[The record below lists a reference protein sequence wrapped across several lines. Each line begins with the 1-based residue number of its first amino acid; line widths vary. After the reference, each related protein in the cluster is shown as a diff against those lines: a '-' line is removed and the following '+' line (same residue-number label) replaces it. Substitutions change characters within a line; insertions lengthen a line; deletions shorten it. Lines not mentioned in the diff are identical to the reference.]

1 MDPAN
6 SVKAL
11 LMNVDGKFTVFFVR
25 GDRELNV
32 TKVQKLL
39 GAVEVNFADDALI
52 ASSNAVPGFT
62 GPVGLNCDYVVDNEV
77 LTMHNFVCG
86 ANEFG
91 YHYINAN
98 ISDFEVKK
106 SGDIVN
112 ARIGDLCPVCGK
124 PLNFTKGI
132 EVGNTFKLGTKYSK
146 AMNLNYLN
154 KENKQELVWMGSY
167 GIGIGRTMAA
177 VVEQSHDDNGIIW
190 PESIAPYKVII
201 LIMVT
206 KDETQV
212 KVANELYDRLNSLGI
227 ECMLDDRDERPG
239 VKFKDSELI
248 GIPYRVNVGKK
259 AAEGIV
265 ELKNRKTGEQA
276 ELTIDELI
284 EKLK

>member
-1 MDPAN
+1 
-6 SVKAL
+6 
-11 LMNVDGKFTVFFVR
+11 
-25 GDRELNV
+25 
-32 TKVQKLL
+32 
-39 GAVEVNFADDALI
+39 
-52 ASSNAVPGFT
+52 
-62 GPVGLNCDYVVDNEV
+62 
-77 LTMHNFVCG
+77 
-86 ANEFG
+86 
-91 YHYINAN
+91 
-98 ISDFEVKK
+98 
-106 SGDIVN
+106 
-112 ARIGDLCPVCGK
+112 
-124 PLNFTKGI
+124 
-132 EVGNTFKLGTKYSK
+132 
-146 AMNLNYLN
+146 
-154 KENKQELVWMGSY
+154 MGSY

>member
-1 MDPAN
+1 
-6 SVKAL
+6 
-11 LMNVDGKFTVFFVR
+11 
-25 GDRELNV
+25 
-32 TKVQKLL
+32 
-39 GAVEVNFADDALI
+39 
-52 ASSNAVPGFT
+52 
-62 GPVGLNCDYVVDNEV
+62 
-77 LTMHNFVCG
+77 
-86 ANEFG
+86 
-91 YHYINAN
+91 
-98 ISDFEVKK
+98 
-106 SGDIVN
+106 
-112 ARIGDLCPVCGK
+112 
-124 PLNFTKGI
+124 
-132 EVGNTFKLGTKYSK
+132 
-146 AMNLNYLN
+146 
-154 KENKQELVWMGSY
+154 MGSY

-177 VVEQSHDDNGIIW
+177 VVEQSHDENGIIW
-190 PESIAPYKVII
+190 SESIAPYKVII

-212 KVANELYDRLNSLGI
+212 KVANELYDKLNSLGI

>member
-1 MDPAN
+1 
-6 SVKAL
+6 
-11 LMNVDGKFTVFFVR
+11 
-25 GDRELNV
+25 
-32 TKVQKLL
+32 
-39 GAVEVNFADDALI
+39 
-52 ASSNAVPGFT
+52 
-62 GPVGLNCDYVVDNEV
+62 
-77 LTMHNFVCG
+77 
-86 ANEFG
+86 
-91 YHYINAN
+91 
-98 ISDFEVKK
+98 
-106 SGDIVN
+106 
-112 ARIGDLCPVCGK
+112 
-124 PLNFTKGI
+124 
-132 EVGNTFKLGTKYSK
+132 
-146 AMNLNYLN
+146 
-154 KENKQELVWMGSY
+154 MGSY

-265 ELKNRKTGEQA
+265 ELKNRKTGEQF

>member
-1 MDPAN
+1 
-6 SVKAL
+6 
-11 LMNVDGKFTVFFVR
+11 
-25 GDRELNV
+25 
-32 TKVQKLL
+32 
-39 GAVEVNFADDALI
+39 
-52 ASSNAVPGFT
+52 
-62 GPVGLNCDYVVDNEV
+62 
-77 LTMHNFVCG
+77 
-86 ANEFG
+86 
-91 YHYINAN
+91 
-98 ISDFEVKK
+98 
-106 SGDIVN
+106 
-112 ARIGDLCPVCGK
+112 
-124 PLNFTKGI
+124 
-132 EVGNTFKLGTKYSK
+132 
-146 AMNLNYLN
+146 MNLNYLN
-154 KENKQELVWMGSY
+154 KENKQELVWIGSY

-212 KVANELYDRLNSLGI
+212 KVANELYEKMNSLGI

>member
-1 MDPAN
+1 M
-6 SVKAL
+6 KYF
-11 LMNVDGKFTVFFVR
+11 K
-25 GDRELNV
+25 
-32 TKVQKLL
+32 
-39 GAVEVNFADDALI
+39 
-52 ASSNAVPGFT
+52 
-62 GPVGLNCDYVVDNEV
+62 
-77 LTMHNFVCG
+77 
-86 ANEFG
+86 
-91 YHYINAN
+91 
-98 ISDFEVKK
+98 
-106 SGDIVN
+106 
-112 ARIGDLCPVCGK
+112 
-124 PLNFTKGI
+124 KGI
-132 EVGNTFKLGTKYSK
+132 EVGNTFKLGTKYSEK
-146 AMNLNYLN
+146 FDLTYLDENN
-154 KENKQELVWMGSY
+154 KINPVVMGCY
-167 GIGIGRTMAA
+167 GIGIERCMAA
-177 VVEQSHDDNGIIW
+177 VVEQSHDENGIIW

-212 KVANELYDRLNSLGI
+212 KVANELYDKLNSLGI

>member
-1 MDPAN
+1 
-6 SVKAL
+6 
-11 LMNVDGKFTVFFVR
+11 
-25 GDRELNV
+25 
-32 TKVQKLL
+32 
-39 GAVEVNFADDALI
+39 
-52 ASSNAVPGFT
+52 
-62 GPVGLNCDYVVDNEV
+62 
-77 LTMHNFVCG
+77 
-86 ANEFG
+86 
-91 YHYINAN
+91 
-98 ISDFEVKK
+98 
-106 SGDIVN
+106 
-112 ARIGDLCPVCGK
+112 
-124 PLNFTKGI
+124 
-132 EVGNTFKLGTKYSK
+132 

-212 KVANELYDRLNSLGI
+212 KVANELYDKLNSLGI